1 MAILTPDIE
10 PYIIDADEEVNIS
23 IASLDATVTELYI
36 DDVLTASTATD
47 LLEYTWSTS
56 DAGLH
61 TIIAA
66 AGDGS
71 DEVSDTTHMA

>member
-1 MAILTPDIE
+1 MWPSLHLISNP
-10 PYIIDADEEVNIS
+10 IIDADEEVNIS
-23 IASLDATVTELYI
+23 IASLDATVELYI

-61 TIIAA
+61 TIIAV

-71 DEVSDTTHMA
+71 DEVSDTTISM

>member
-56 DAGLH
+56 DADSIPSSLLPVM
-61 TIIAA
+61 AA
-66 AGDGS
+66 
-71 DEVSDTTHMA
+71 TK